1 MNHAT
6 SESHDESAVT
16 SVPETTRLQ
25 DLKALVKMGI
35 VNSNTLTVFTGFW
48 LALHFNGLSVMDN
61 LDKLFFTIVG
71 SGLIMAGVCCLNNYI
86 DRDIDPLMERT
97 KTRPTVTGKYKPGFA
112 LTFGLVI
119 LLLGFVFLLLTTPMA
134 VLMGFIGAFTYV
146 VLYSLWT
153 KRKYTLNTVVGSI
166 SGAVPPLIGWAKNRS
181 IFRPSNCLDVIF
193 NYVYL
198 ANPTF
203 PCISNETC

>member
-1 MNHAT
+1 
-6 SESHDESAVT
+6 
-16 SVPETTRLQ
+16 
-25 DLKALVKMGI
+25 
-35 VNSNTLTVFTGFW
+35 
-48 LALHFNGLSVMDN
+48 
-61 LDKLFFTIVG
+61 
-71 SGLIMAGVCCLNNYI
+71 MAGVCCLNNYI

-166 SGAVPPLIGWAKNRS
+166 SVQFL
-181 IFRPSNCLDVIF
+181 L
-193 NYVYL
+193 
-198 ANPTF
+198 
-203 PCISNETC
+203 